1 MLIDLFYHLLSC
13 LDKSL
18 ANECQCFIHVFR
30 YILDSDDLQALAST
44 FILDDVK
51 IEAHMRMKI
60 LVQKEE
66 SREDD

>member
-1 MLIDLFYHLLSC
+1 
-13 LDKSL
+13 
-18 ANECQCFIHVFR
+18 VFR

-66 SREDD
+66 SREDDWEHDVIVNKLDHEQSLESVILHV